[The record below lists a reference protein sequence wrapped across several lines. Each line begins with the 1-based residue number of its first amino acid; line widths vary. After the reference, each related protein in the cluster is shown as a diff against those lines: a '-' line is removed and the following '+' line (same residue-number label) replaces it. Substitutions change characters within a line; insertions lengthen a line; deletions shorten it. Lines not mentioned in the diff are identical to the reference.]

1 MTFSVYIQPKL
12 SSGLSSELQ
21 SPPRHN
27 HILIILDKSLNAQP
41 LMQNEEKETRS
52 SSTLAPKS
60 TDGLLGRAMK
70 RCREIL
76 PFFPSFEPRADGI
89 FSPAPFTL
97 SKLLVDNS
105 LVKHIRIQGFCAHMA
120 NYRTDTA
127 TANLF

>member
-1 MTFSVYIQPKL
+1 MTFSVYIQTKL

-60 TDGLLGRAMK
+60 KYRWPVGKGDEKMQRNPSLLP
-70 RCREIL
+70 IL
-76 PFFPSFEPRADGI
+76 
-89 FSPAPFTL
+89 
-97 SKLLVDNS
+97 
-105 LVKHIRIQGFCAHMA
+105 
-120 NYRTDTA
+120 
-127 TANLF
+127 